1 MAHMPA
7 STIYTFAHF
16 MNGKEATIEL
26 RDDMR
31 NIRFG
36 RDCDLTPPHGGFDSI
51 HQTLFGYFNYKGPG
65 YREKLFSVTLI
76 VESGGRMA
84 LEGWDEEQRHI
95 LMRPL
100 KAQRGCLLVHDGG
113 AIINALFGHAPLNSV
128 DRMEDVM

>member
-1 MAHMPA
+1 
-7 STIYTFAHF
+7 
-16 MNGKEATIEL
+16 MNGKESKIEL

-76 VESGGRMA
+76 VDSGGRMA